1 MEITP
6 IYYSLEHSFSKT
18 FIKEEQT
25 NIFSKNTDV
34 LPSTQ
39 TNTNQINV
47 NDITKLASIILTGE
61 EYTEVADANADG
73 IINVNDITTIAKM
86 ILQ

>member
-1 MEITP
+1 MLTSGILKVAALRGDANGDGE
-6 IYYSLEHSFSKT
+6 
-18 FIKEEQT
+18 
-25 NIFSKNTDV
+25 
-34 LPSTQ
+34 
-39 TNTNQINV
+39 INV

-61 EYTEVADANADG
+61 EYTEAADANADG